1 MQKRSI
7 PSMEDL
13 TKRIEVSQYRRPAD
27 LVIKNGRIIN
37 VFTREISTGDIAIY
51 NGTIAAVGEGY
62 EGVKTIDAHGLY
74 VSPGFI
80 DGHIHIESTTLTPSE
95 FAKVILPHGV
105 TTIIT
110 DPHEIANVLGIK
122 GIQYML
128 QNSED
133 LPLDLFFVLP
143 SSVPATSFEHAGAL
157 LNAESLKPFYDHP
170 RVLGLAEVMDY
181 PAVINTHEDMIQKIY
196 DAHSQTGIIDGHL
209 AGLSVN
215 EINGY
220 LAAGIRNDHECTT
233 PEEALE
239 RIRLGMRV
247 MIRQGSGS
255 KNLPALIEAV
265 TEQNAHRFS
274 FCTDDKHIDEL
285 IHEGSV
291 NHCVKEA
298 IKLGLDPLLAYQ
310 MATLNAAQCYELHD
324 RGAISPGMKADLIL
338 LSDLEEVDIVTV
350 IQNGEIVTNGS
361 QLINEWPYKG
371 EGQDGCTNTVQ
382 LKPLTKEAIRVK
394 PKHETANI
402 IEIIPGQ
409 IKTLHAKEK
418 VDLDPDGF
426 FDPALT
432 KNLQKLIVTERHQ
445 ALGTVGTAIVRGF
458 DLAPNSAIASTVSH
472 DSHNLIAAG
481 TSDEA
486 ILQAVDWLEQHQGGL
501 VVIKDGTILAEMEL
515 RLGGLMSIKNVE
527 DAHHDMQSILD
538 GLNQVSPDASFNLLS
553 ILSFL
558 ALPVIPS
565 LKLTDTGL
573 FDVLS
578 FTHIDV

>member
-1 MQKRSI
+1 MQKQPI
-7 PSMEDL
+7 PSKEEL
-13 TKRIEVSQYRRPAD
+13 TKRIEVSQRRRPAD

-37 VFTREISTGDIAIY
+37 VYTREITTGDIAII
-51 NGTIAAVGEGY
+51 NGTIAAVGDNYTGL
-62 EGVKTIDAHGLY
+62 KTIDANGLF

-80 DGHIHIESTTLTPSE
+80 DGHIHVESTTLTPSE

-110 DPHEIANVLGIK
+110 DPHEIANVLGTK
-122 GIQYML
+122 GIDYML

-133 LPLDLFFVLP
+133 LPIDIFFVLP
-143 SSVPATSFEHAGAL
+143 SSVPATSFEHAGAF
-157 LNAESLKPFYDHP
+157 LNAESLRPLYDHP

-181 PAVINTHEDMIQKIY
+181 PAVVNTEPDMIQKIH
-196 DAHSQTGIIDGHL
+196 DARSRTGMIDGHL
-209 AGLSVN
+209 AGLSAD

-255 KNLPALIEAV
+255 KNLPALIQAV
-265 TEQNAHRFS
+265 TYQNAHRFS

-285 IHEGSV
+285 IQEGSV

-298 IKLGLDPLLAYQ
+298 IQLGLDPLLAYQ
-310 MATLNAAQCYELHD
+310 MGTLHAAQCYDLHD
-324 RGAISPGMKADLIL
+324 RGAVAPGMKADLIL
-338 LSDLEEVDIVTV
+338 ISDLKEVKIESV
-350 IQNGEIVTNGS
+350 IQNGEPVSEGS
-361 QLINEWPYKG
+361 KLLNEWSYKA
-371 EGQDGCTNTVQ
+371 DGLDECINTVH
-382 LKPLTKEAIRVK
+382 LKPVSKAQLQVK
-394 PKHETANI
+394 PAKEIANI

-409 IKTLHAKEK
+409 IKTKHVKEK
-418 VDLDPDGF
+418 VALDAAGF
-426 FDPALT
+426 FDPALNT
-432 KNLQKLIVTERHQ
+432 DLQKLVVAERHQ

-458 DLAPNSAIASTVSH
+458 GLAPNSAIASTVSH

-481 TSDEA
+481 TSDDA
-486 ILQAVDWLEQHQGGL
+486 ILQAVNWLEQNQGGL
-501 VVIKDGTILAEMEL
+501 VVVQDGKIIGEMEL
-515 RLGGLMSIKNVE
+515 RLGGLMSIKNVKE
-527 DAHHDMQSILD
+527 AKHDMQTVLD
-538 GLNQVSPDASFNLLS
+538 GLHQVSPHAAFNLFS

-573 FDVLS
+573 FDVIS
-578 FTHIDV
+578 FSHIDV